1 MKIEKSMGKREK
13 EKQFLIIVD
22 RLELCKDFTINLLYQ
37 IYDYYLDNKTL
48 SDKVDIRNHFN
59 WCFEKTNTKFK
70 LEGFDFS
77 GNEKLIEYLF
87 LYFETHFY
95 KSGYFSNKDGVDINI
110 FIEFW
115 NDIFNLNTNN
125 PDILKTLIEI
135 YSMFDESIKNKN
147 KVAELI

>member
-1 MKIEKSMGKREK
+1 MSKREK
-13 EKQFLIIVD
+13 DKYLIIID

-37 IYDYYLDNKTL
+37 IHDYYLDNKTL
-48 SDKVDIRNHFN
+48 SDDVDIRNHFN
-59 WCFEKTNTKFK
+59 WCFEKTNNKFK

-77 GNEKLIEYLF
+77 ENNELIEYLF

-95 KSGYFSNKDGVDINI
+95 KSSYFSNKDSVDINI

-115 NDIFNLNTNN
+115 NGVFDMNSKN

-135 YSMFDESIKNKN
+135 YDLFEVSINNKN
-147 KVAELI
+147 KVIELV